1 MWNIGPHR
9 SQDGCSWIGIWSQ
22 VCLTSFHCVFRTV
35 HSMTGIHSA
44 SLSLPAGVQWP
55 WQDVCTPPIFSRW
68 CQGFRTSPRPG
79 SDELWKNLLIQWS
92 SFFGILEVDS
102 SQVTFLGS
110 PMAPQTLCL
119 WKASFPLSGWMR
131 ILFFPPVLTCLDFL
145 PTCKSYRRS

>member
-1 MWNIGPHR
+1 MWNIGPHM

-35 HSMTGIHSA
+35 HGMTGIHSA

-55 WQDVCTPPIFSRW
+55 WQYVCTPLHSSFLVATNLLKMMSGVQDITKARKWWTLKGKSEK
-68 CQGFRTSPRPG
+68 G
-79 SDELWKNLLIQWS
+79 SLLIQWS
-92 SFFGILEVDS
+92 SLFGILEVDS

-119 WKASFPLSGWMR
+119 CEKLVFH
-131 ILFFPPVLTCLDFL
+131 CLAGCEYYSSHQF
-145 PTCKSYRRS
+145 